1 MFNNV
6 ATGIK
11 FFSFIYSILEGT
23 YFARKHDLGKY
34 SLYYYISSKVAGYLE
49 RSNETPTS
57 I

>member
-23 YFARKHDLGKY
+23 YFARKHDLGKC